1 MRVGRALGLRPVVLH
16 GLIPTDRQLGPYKF
30 HSLGHNTGIVGI
42 IMSDH
47 EYPLLVAQSLLNK
60 VLDEFT
66 SKYPRST
73 WANSDPTLSFPELA
87 QYLAKYQDPQQADN
101 IMKIQKELD
110 ETKVILHKTI
120 ESVLERGEKIDD
132 LVAKSQGL
140 SDTSRMFYSECR
152 QLGEIFNCANLV
164 NSQGQT
170 TELVLYTDVDGCKW
184 ALGPVLAFDSLVN
197 TSLPSPASGVLASS
211 NASEIQASM
220 TFW

>member
-1 MRVGRALGLRPVVLH
+1 MSFFSKTVAESKDAAPGKRQEIYEGLP
-16 GLIPTDRQLGPYKF
+16 IPSHPAGDQPTNLLGPYKF

-66 SKYPRST
+66 TKYPRST
-73 WANSDPTLSFPELA
+73 WANSNPTLAFPELQ
-87 QYLAKYQDPQQADN
+87 QYLAKFQDPQAADN

-140 SDTSRMFYSECR
+140 SDTSRMFYTKAK
-152 QLGEIFNCANLV
+152 QQ
-164 NSQGQT
+164 NSCC
-170 TELVLYTDVDGCKW
+170 VL
-184 ALGPVLAFDSLVN
+184 
-197 TSLPSPASGVLASS
+197 
-211 NASEIQASM
+211 M
-220 TFW
+220 

>member
-1 MRVGRALGLRPVVLH
+1 MRVRTCLRLPSRCQIAE
-16 GLIPTDRQLGPYKF
+16 GDLGPYKF

-66 SKYPRST
+66 AKYPRST
-73 WANSDPTLSFPELA
+73 WATSDPTLSFPELA
-87 QYLAKYQDPQQADN
+87 QYLAKYQDPQQADS

-140 SDTSRMFYSECR
+140 SDTSRMFYSK
-152 QLGEIFNCANLV
+152 FCAAAVSRTVLINMV
-164 NSQGQT
+164 AKAKQQNSCCI
-170 TELVLYTDVDGCKW
+170 L
-184 ALGPVLAFDSLVN
+184 
-197 TSLPSPASGVLASS
+197 
-211 NASEIQASM
+211 M
-220 TFW
+220 